1 MKKKKKRGREVKFC
15 VINKKKKYVKK
26 IRKPKNKAKLSM
38 KVKSVKTRILEE
50 VGFLLPTKKLLSS
63 KEKVEIMEQFLMM
76 PASQIVTLQQDG
88 RKPTFVQQIAKLL
101 YNNNLGEYFDVL
113 KMCRDMAVEEEEN
126 KGAFKDDPQVRAEFM
141 NLVNGDKYEG

>member
-1 MKKKKKRGREVKFC
+1 M
-15 VINKKKKYVKK
+15 VIG
-26 IRKPKNKAKLSM
+26 M

-76 PASQIVTLQQDG
+76 PSCEVVNLQQDG
-88 RKPTFVQQIAKLL
+88 SKVVFVQQIAKLL

-113 KMCRDMAVEEEEN
+113 KMCRDMAAEEEEN
-126 KGAFKDDPQVRAEFM
+126 KGAFLK
-141 NLVNGDKYEG
+141 

>member
-1 MKKKKKRGREVKFC
+1 
-15 VINKKKKYVKK
+15 
-26 IRKPKNKAKLSM
+26 M

-76 PASQIVTLQQDG
+76 PASQIVTLQKDG
-88 RKPTFVQQIAKLL
+88 SKSSFVHQIAKLL

-113 KMCRDMAVEEEEN
+113 KMCRDMAAEEEEN
-126 KGAFKDDPQVRAEFM
+126 KGAFFK
-141 NLVNGDKYEG
+141 

>member
-1 MKKKKKRGREVKFC
+1 
-15 VINKKKKYVKK
+15 
-26 IRKPKNKAKLSM
+26 M

-50 VGFLLPTKKLLSS
+50 VGFLLPTKKLLSPR
-63 KEKVEIMEQFLMM
+63 EKVEIMEQFLMM

-113 KMCRDMAVEEEEN
+113 KMCRDMAAEEEEN
-126 KGAFKDDPQVRAEFM
+126 KGAFLK
-141 NLVNGDKYEG
+141 